1 MTCILLGLCA
11 YPALAVFEYA
21 SWHRMAVLKL
31 VMGIVALTVPG
42 VALTAVC
49 LDAAKFSVPAVL
61 SSLGLVLAVSSAGL
75 WLFSMFWEIPFA
87 RTYASPGRGDRL
99 VTQGTY
105 ALVRHP
111 AVLWFGF
118 FLLGL
123 TLATRSSLLRLAAPV
138 WWLADVLYVWGE
150 ERWYLRR
157 VFAGYDAYQHTTP
170 MLLPTRGSFR
180 RCLRTITQHG
190 ENGGV

>member
-1 MTCILLGLCA
+1 MLGLCA

-21 SWHRMAVLKL
+21 SWRGMAVLKV
-31 VMGIVALTVPG
+31 VMGIVAVIVPSL
-42 VALTAVC
+42 ALTAAC
-49 LDAAKFSVPAVL
+49 LDAAKFPVPAIL
-61 SSLGLVLAVSSAGL
+61 SSLGWVLAILSAGL
-75 WLFSMFWEIPFA
+75 WLYSMFWEIPFA
-87 RTYASPGRGDRL
+87 QTYANPGHGDRL

-123 TLATRSSLLRLAAPV
+123 ALATRSSLLRLAAPI

-150 ERWYLRR
+150 EKWYLQR
-157 VFAGYDAYQHTTP
+157 VFAGYAAYQRTTP
-170 MLLPTRGSFR
+170 MLLPTLGSLR